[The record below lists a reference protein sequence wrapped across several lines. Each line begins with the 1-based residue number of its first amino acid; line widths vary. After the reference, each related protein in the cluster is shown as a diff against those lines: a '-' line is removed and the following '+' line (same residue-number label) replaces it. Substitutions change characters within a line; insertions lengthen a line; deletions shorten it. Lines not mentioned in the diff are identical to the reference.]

1 MEQVLLMIA
10 LVERRKKSL
19 IADPIDFRGAA

>member
-1 MEQVLLMIA
+1 MKQVLLMITV
-10 LVERRKKSL
+10 VERRKKSL